1 MLIVGVGVALF
12 NVLSGINTLVFYSAQ
27 IYTIILNDYSLQ
39 DINNINFTLT
49 TLNGIILMLTAIIS
63 GFLMKN
69 YSYKT
74 IL

>member
-12 NVLSGINTLVFYSAQ
+12 NVLSGINTLVFFSANIYSL
-27 IYTIILNDYSLQ
+27 ILGDYSIK
-39 DINNINFTLT
+39 DIDNINFILT

-69 YSYKT
+69 YSYKK
-74 IL
+74 IF